1 MKLQHTPGPWV
12 FTGSMHEKAYLVNG
26 GDKYICSVWDHLRE
40 DDNGHPID
48 MDKEMQSNARLIAA
62 APEML
67 EALIE
72 IDSEI
77 CYMCKRLNMQH
88 ENCTSC
94 VQRENRI
101 RIIEKA
107 TGMSIEEVLNGN
119 NNNH

>member
-72 IDSEI
+72 AYIHNNHWGSANYHRFSEDLEFK
-77 CYMCKRLNMQH
+77 MKN
-88 ENCTSC
+88 
-94 VQRENRI
+94 
-101 RIIEKA
+101 IIEKA

-119 NNNH
+119 NNNN